1 MKGIEY
7 ESENQLWT
15 DPQPAAPGDGF
26 RAGVILLRSSRR
38 VRRLVSK
45 FHGAHGAQ
53 RLAARRSRKREGAAR
68 ALRRAIP
75 CDPARWAPRRNVLG
89 GMYNVSFILY
99 SNFHCLQLSDITYR
113 TLSPD
118 SDSSRVYRHPSGL
131 VARSE
136 TCNPL
141 SVSTSLFLRTLHGR
155 LRNCSTDLPV
165 RLLGEYR
172 DL

>member
-1 MKGIEY
+1 MWK
-7 ESENQLWT
+7 L
-15 DPQPAAPGDGF
+15 
-26 RAGVILLRSSRR
+26 
-38 VRRLVSK
+38 SK

-53 RLAARRSRKREGAAR
+53 RLAARRSRKRGGAAR

-89 GMYNVSFILY
+89 GMFNVSFILY
-99 SNFHCLQLSDITYR
+99 SYLHCLEASDIIYR

-118 SDSSRVYRHPSGL
+118 SDSSRGYRHPSGL

-136 TCNPL
+136 TCVPL
-141 SVSTSLFLRTLHGR
+141 SVSTLLFLWTPLGH
-155 LRNCSTDLPV
+155 LRYCSTDLPV
-165 RLLGEYR
+165 RLLVSLAARSTCESSPALLEILA